1 MTAITATEIDQR
13 SQSFTG
19 IYEPSG
25 LSYLGES
32 EFILV
37 EDEPE
42 HPFHLLKLN
51 SEGKLIEA
59 GEIRRKGQQ
68 ILLNDLE
75 GVTFDG
81 QFVYAIT
88 SHSLTRK
95 GKKGKGRSILVR
107 YQYKDGEL
115 VPSGMVTDLKP
126 VIIKQLNLC
135 YPGWSKKTL
144 KQRLNIEALVWSPQA
159 RSLYIGLRAP
169 VIDGAS
175 LIVRIDEL
183 SVLFEQQHATGIEA
197 RIIALDLGGVGIR
210 ALARDEQKNQFM
222 IVAGDKKKNDGQFFI
237 WLWPEHPDAKPRK
250 HQEVE
255 KGTEGLAGFET
266 AELAGWILLQDDGKY
281 KKGKPAHY
289 QILLNR

>member
-1 MTAITATEIDQR
+1 MAAAKIDQ
-13 SQSFTG
+13 SPQSFTG

-32 EFILV
+32 KFILV

-42 HPFHLLKLN
+42 HPFHLLQLN

-88 SHSLTRK
+88 SHSLTKK
-95 GKKGKGRSILVR
+95 GKKGKGRSVLAR
-107 YQYKDGEL
+107 YQYQDGVL
-115 VPSGMVTDLKP
+115 VPSGTITDLKSA
-126 VIIKQLNLC
+126 IIKQLNLR
-135 YPGWSKKTL
+135 YPGWSKETL
-144 KQRLNIEALVWSPQA
+144 KQQLNIEALVWSPQT

-169 VIDGAS
+169 VIDGDS
-175 LIVRIDEL
+175 LIVQIDEL
-183 SVLFEQQHATGIEA
+183 SALFEQRRVAGIEA

-210 ALARDEQKNQFM
+210 ALARDEQKNLFM
-222 IVAGDKKKNDGQFFI
+222 IVAGDKKKNDGQFSA
-237 WLWPEHPDAKPRK
+237 WSWQDHPDAKPRK
-250 HQEVE
+250 HQALEE
-255 KGTEGLAGFET
+255 GTEGLAGFET
-266 AELAGWILLQDDGKY
+266 AELTGWVSLQDDGKR